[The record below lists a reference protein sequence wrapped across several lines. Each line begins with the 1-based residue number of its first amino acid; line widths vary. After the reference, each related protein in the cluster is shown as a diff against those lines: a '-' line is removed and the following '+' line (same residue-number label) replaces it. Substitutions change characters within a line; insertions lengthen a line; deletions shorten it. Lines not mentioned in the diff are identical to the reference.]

1 MLTNAPDRSPLTI
14 VVPALNEEAA
24 IDETLRALRRTF
36 AAAEI
41 LVVDDGS
48 SDRTGERAAA
58 VAGVQVLRHETTRGY
73 GASIKTGVR
82 HAAHDTVAWYDADGQ
97 HTPEALEALLD
108 RFRAR
113 DLHAAIG
120 SRTRDSA
127 YERRRLI
134 GKALLGFVVQ
144 LVAARRMTDVNC
156 GLRVIRRRVL
166 RRYLHLLPDGF
177 SAAITST
184 LLMLK
189 RGYRVEFVPVVVLPR
204 VGHSSVR
211 ILRDGLRS
219 VHTSLRILVLF
230 HAFRTF
236 SFVSAALFLVGSVYG
251 FWVALRVGRGFP
263 ALASVLVLSGVIIF
277 FMGLLTDQV
286 VALRMERLEEDGAD
300 DAASAARVR

>member
-1 MLTNAPDRSPLTI
+1 MLTNAPDQSPLTI

-24 IDETLRALRRTF
+24 IGETLRALRQRF
-36 AAAEI
+36 HAAEI

-48 SDRTGERAAA
+48 NDRTGERAAA

-82 HAAHDTVAWYDADGQ
+82 RAAHDTVAWYDADGQ
-97 HTPEALEALLD
+97 HTPEALEALLA
-108 RFRAR
+108 RFHAR

-120 SRTRDSA
+120 ARTKDSA

-134 GKALLGFVVQ
+134 GKAVLGFVVQ
-144 LVAARRMTDVNC
+144 FVAARRMTDVNC
-156 GLRVIRRRVL
+156 GLRVIRRRAL

-189 RGYRVEFVPVVVLPR
+189 RGYRVEFVPIVVRPR
-204 VGHSSVR
+204 IGHSSVR

-219 VHTSLRILVLF
+219 LHTSLRILVLF
-230 HAFRTF
+230 HAFRAF
-236 SFVSAALFLVGSVYG
+236 SFVAATLFLVGSVYG
-251 FWVALRVGRGFP
+251 LSVALTVGLGFP

-286 VALRMERLEEDGAD
+286 VALRMERLEEDGKD
-300 DAASAARVR
+300 DAVPEARVR

>member
-1 MLTNAPDRSPLTI
+1 MSRPPDPSPLTI
-14 VVPALNEEAA
+14 IVPALNEETA
-24 IDETLRALRRTF
+24 IEHTLVRLRQAF
-36 AAAEI
+36 AGAEI
-41 LVVDDGS
+41 LVIDDGS

-58 VAGVQVLRHETTRGY
+58 IAGVQVVRHETTRGY

-82 HAAHDTVAWYDADGQ
+82 HAAHDTIVWYDADGQ
-97 HTPEALEALLD
+97 HTPEALEVLLE
-108 RFRAR
+108 RFRAH

-120 SRTRDSA
+120 SRTNDSA

-134 GKALLGFVVQ
+134 GKAVLGFVVQ
-144 LVAARRMTDVNC
+144 LVAARRMADVNC
-156 GLRVIRRRVL
+156 GLRVMRRSVL

-189 RGYRVEFVPVVVLPR
+189 RGYRVEFIPVVVRPR

-230 HAFRTF
+230 HAFRAF
-236 SFVSAALFLVGSVYG
+236 SFVAATLFLVGSIYG
-251 FWVALRVGRGFP
+251 LWVAFTFGRGFP

-300 DAASAARVR
+300 EAAPAARIR

>member
-1 MLTNAPDRSPLTI
+1 MPSAPDASSLTI

-24 IDETLRALRRTF
+24 IGDTLLRLRQSF

-41 LVVDDGS
+41 LVIDDGS
-48 SDRTGERAAA
+48 ADRTGEHAASI
-58 VAGVQVLRHETTRGY
+58 AGVRVLRHETTRGY

-82 HAAHDTVAWYDADGQ
+82 HAAHDTIVWYDADGQ
-97 HTPEALEALLD
+97 HTPEALAALLE

-120 SRTRDSA
+120 ARTKDSA
-127 YERRRLI
+127 YERRRMV
-134 GKALLGFVVQ
+134 GKAVLGFVVQ
-144 LVAARRMTDVNC
+144 LVAARRMPDVNC
-156 GLRVIRRRVL
+156 GLRVMRRHVL

-189 RGYRVEFVPVVVLPR
+189 RGYRVEFVPVIVRPR

-230 HAFRTF
+230 HAFRAF
-236 SFVSAALFLVGSVYG
+236 SFVAAALFSVGSVYG
-251 FWVALRVGRGFP
+251 LWVAFTYGRGFP

-286 VALRMERLEEDGAD
+286 VALRMERLEEDGTDVAMPE
-300 DAASAARVR
+300 ARVH